1 MIITISGSP
10 GSGKSTISRLLA
22 EKLNYEHYSSGDFV
36 RQLAK
41 ENNQDVLTFYKNAE
55 NNPEVDYKIDKRQE
69 QLGKEKDNFVIDGRV
84 SFYFIPHSIKVFL
97 DVNLMVAASRIFEV
111 KKSEEIRYESYEH
124 ARKEIE
130 ERVKNEVNRYNS
142 LYGVNYLDKNNY
154 NIIIDTTDLTPE
166 QIVAKIINFLNC
178 MDKEK

>member
-1 MIITISGSP
+1 MIITISGLP

-69 QLGKEKDNFVIDGRV
+69 QLGKEKDNFIIDGRL
-84 SFYFIPHSIKVFL
+84 SFFFIPHSIKVFL
-97 DVNLMVAASRIFEV
+97 DVNLEIAASRIFEA
-111 KKSEEIRYESYEH
+111 KRSEETNYESYEH
-124 ARKEIE
+124 AKKEIG
-130 ERVKNEVNRYNS
+130 ERVKNEVKRYS
-142 LYGVNYLDKNNY
+142 LLYGVNYLDKNNFDF
-154 NIIIDTTDLTPE
+154 IIDTTNLTPE
-166 QIVAKIINFLNC
+166 QITDKIINFLSNY
-178 MDKEK
+178 KKR